1 MNRTPR
7 NVGQSFSTAS
17 VGVVAVVVAVVVVT
31 EAVIIVVIVMAGVG
45 FMAKGLLVPFPVLHS
60 VSHIESI
67 WLLLVARAAAAVQIV
82 VFRTPHVSCVK
93 INRNSTVPKVS
104 GTSFT
109 SKSGRGGWGG
119 GGGYSIK

>member
-7 NVGQSFSTAS
+7 NVGQSFSAAS

-31 EAVIIVVIVMAGVG
+31 EAVIVIVMVGVG

-67 WLLLVARAAAAVQIV
+67 SLLLVARATAAVQIV
-82 VFRTPHVSCVK
+82 VFRCPHVSCVK

-109 SKSGRGGWGG
+109 SKSGRGGLGG